1 MTNRWK
7 IIFDHEIQTFQICNT
22 LPSLGDKTNQL
33 QDITKKIEKHQ
44 SELPLLY
51 RYSPANYWNIRS
63 LEQQKLVLRPASEM
77 NDIFEGDVVTSLHFA
92 DMSEKIKGFQKGTYL
107 KSLSDKELDLQMFAH
122 YGDDFKGMCV
132 EYDFTQCEEI
142 QINKGQKK
150 KSPIKD
156 LFPVIYAEKQFES
169 VEPESLENN
178 RFFFLKKAKAWEY
191 ESEWRFIR
199 VVEDETK
206 QKQEQSVDVRG
217 CIKTIYLGPRMEDV
231 KKEHIKEIA
240 KKINAQVKEVML
252 SDGKFALEAKG
263 ENDEHLNLR

>member
-1 MTNRWK
+1 MRK
-7 IIFDHEIQTFQICNT
+7 IIEDMLNGITNSPLEIIKTTNT
-22 LPSLGDKTNQL
+22 LPSLKEKSEILEQISVCIVENRDK
-33 QDITKKIEKHQ
+33 I
-44 SELPLLY
+44 SPLY

-77 NDIFEGDVVTSLHFA
+77 NDIFEGDVVTSLPFA
-92 DMSEKIKGFQKGTYL
+92 DMSEKIESFQKGIYL
-107 KSLSDKELDLQMFAH
+107 KSLSEKRLDLRMFAH

-132 EYDFTQCEEI
+132 KYDFTHCIRSQ
-142 QINKGQKK
+142 
-150 KSPIKD
+150 IKD
-156 LFPVIYAEKQFES
+156 LFPVVYAKDPFES
-169 VEPESLENN
+169 VKPESLKTN
-178 RFFFLKKAKAWEY
+178 RFFFLRKAKAWKY

-199 VVEDETK
+199 LVEGEAE

-217 CIKTIYLGPRMEDV
+217 CIKTIYLGPQMEDA

-252 SDGKFALEAKG
+252 SDGKFALETKG

>member
-1 MTNRWK
+1 MNNKWETKLCDEIK
-7 IIFDHEIQTFQICNT
+7 IFQEFNT
-22 LPSLGDKTNQL
+22 LPTLSDKTNHL
-33 QDITKKIEKHQ
+33 QSITGKIEMHQ

-77 NDIFEGDVVTSLHFA
+77 NDIFEGDIVTSPSFA
-92 DMSEKIKGFQKGTYL
+92 DMRGKIKDFQKGTYL
-107 KSLSDKELDLQMFAH
+107 KSLSDKKLDLQMFAH
-122 YGDDFKGMCV
+122 YGDAFKGMCV

-150 KSPIKD
+150 KNPIKD
-156 LFPVIYAEKQFES
+156 LFPVIYAEKPFDS
-169 VEPESLENN
+169 KEPESLKNN

-206 QKQEQSVDVRG
+206 QKQEQSVDVRD
-217 CIKTIYLGPRMEDV
+217 CIKTIYLGPRMEDA

-240 KKINAQVKEVML
+240 KRINAQVKEVSL
-252 SDGKFALEAKG
+252 SDTKFALE
-263 ENDEHLNLR
+263 

>member
-1 MTNRWK
+1 MNNNWK
-7 IIFDHEIQTFQICNT
+7 MILCDEIKIFQEFNT
-22 LPSLGDKTNQL
+22 LPSLSEKTNHL
-33 QDITKKIEKHQ
+33 QRITDKIAMRQ

-156 LFPVIYAEKQFES
+156 LFPVIYAENQFES

-217 CIKTIYLGPRMEDV
+217 CIKTIYFGPQMEDA

-240 KKINAQVKEVML
+240 KRIKAQVKEVSL
-252 SDGKFALEAKG
+252 SNKKFALE
-263 ENDEHLNLR
+263 